1 MLEYIYIYHTIRGK
15 YKSPRTLESNSK
27 RPLIG
32 CKTLYT
38 DRNQH
43 SSYIYIYIYINVY
56 YRHIYIHVALCC
68 PCHPCPF
75 QALDK
80 YCLSPQNKAFAPG
93 GSDAVRILCSGV
105 YPVAVGLINSVVTG
119 GVWEFVIQWYVL
131 MSDIIP
137 QFQKDL
143 VHFIGGP
150 VWRADAP
157 ARGHWNLLSSRIN
170 VSGINMFYLVRKVAN
185 TYVRMC
191 RCYVCL
197 TALGLVDGGR

>member
-1 MLEYIYIYHTIRGK
+1 MLHYAAHK
-15 YKSPRTLESNSK
+15 
-27 RPLIG
+27 
-32 CKTLYT
+32 
-38 DRNQH
+38 
-43 SSYIYIYIYINVY
+43 
-56 YRHIYIHVALCC
+56 
-68 PCHPCPF
+68 CHPCPF

-143 VHFIGGP
+143 VHFTGGP

-170 VSGINMFYLVRKVAN
+170 VSGINMFYLMRKVAN
-185 TYVRMC
+185 TYLRSNVEMLCMPESAQTSWWRGVVWSIHNFYETELNRMLAVN
-191 RCYVCL
+191 RCYH
-197 TALGLVDGGR
+197 LVI